1 MLFPSNIFIFVFLPI
16 VILLYYTIFKFK
28 FKNFFLLIASLI
40 FYGWGEP
47 KFIIIMIV
55 SIFMNFIFGLLVDKF
70 RKDEAKSRAIL
81 IIMIALNISILFIFK
96 YLAFTIL
103 NINLHGG
110 YSLNIPDITLPIGIS
125 FFTFQAIS
133 YVVDVY
139 RNDGRVQKNP
149 LNVAL
154 YISFFPQLVAGPIV
168 KYSTIDYEINNR
180 KETFQDFSIGVWR
193 FIIGL
198 SKKVLISNSMA
209 IIADAAFNSIYNGIS
224 VSFAW
229 LGAIAYTLQI
239 FYDFSG
245 YSDMAIGLG
254 LMFGFHFDENFN
266 YPYISKTVSEFW
278 RRWHISLG
286 TWFKEY
292 IYFPLGGSRVKSNDR
307 KIVNLFAVWILT
319 GIWHGANWTFVLW
332 GLMYFVLIT
341 VEKFTGFDKKS
352 LKRKWINHVYTLL
365 AVVIGWVIF
374 RSNTISDAYIY
385 LKSMIGIGA
394 SSLVDNITIMYIKEN
409 IVFLISGVIFSIPVI
424 GYLIKN
430 IESKKVFKILLEPI
444 SSIIIFILFIVCITY
459 LVKNTY
465 NPFIY
470 FNF

>member
-1 MLFPSNIFIFVFLPI
+1 MLFSSNIFIFVFLPI
-16 VILLYYTIFKFK
+16 VILLYYTLFKFK
-28 FKNFFLLIASLI
+28 FKNIFLLIVSLI

-55 SIFMNFIFGLLVDKF
+55 SIFMNFIFGLIVDKF
-70 RKDEAKSRAIL
+70 RQDKTKSKAIL
-81 IIMIALNISILFIFK
+81 TIMIVLNVLILFIFK
-96 YLAFTIL
+96 YLTFTIS
-103 NINLHGG
+103 NINLYGE
-110 YSLNIPDITLPIGIS
+110 YNLKIPNITLPIGIS

-139 RNDGRVQKNP
+139 RDDGRVQRNP
-149 LNVAL
+149 FNVAL

-180 KETFQDFSIGVWR
+180 NETFEDFSIGVWR

-209 IIADAAFNSIYNGIS
+209 VIVDAAFGNVYNGIS
-224 VSFAW
+224 VSLAW

-239 FYDFSG
+239 YYDFSG

-266 YPYISKTVSEFW
+266 YPYVSKTVSEFW

-332 GLMYFVLIT
+332 GLMYFLLIT
-341 VEKFTGFDKKS
+341 VEKFTGFDKRPP
-352 LKRKWINHVYTLL
+352 KRKWINHIYTLS
-365 AVVIGWVIF
+365 AVVTGWVLF
-374 RSNTISDAYIY
+374 RSNSISEACIY
-385 LKSMIGIGA
+385 LKAMIGIGTNNI
-394 SSLVDNITIMYIKEN
+394 LDNVTFMYIKEN
-409 IVFLISGVIFSIPVI
+409 IVFLVSGIIFSMPVI
-424 GYLIKN
+424 RYITKK
-430 IESKKVFKILLEPI
+430 IEKKKVAKILLELI
-444 SSIIIFILFIVCITY
+444 SSIIVFTLFLICITY

>member
-1 MLFPSNIFIFVFLPI
+1 M
-16 VILLYYTIFKFK
+16 
-28 FKNFFLLIASLI
+28 
-40 FYGWGEP
+40 
-47 KFIIIMIV
+47 
-55 SIFMNFIFGLLVDKF
+55 
-70 RKDEAKSRAIL
+70 
-81 IIMIALNISILFIFK
+81 
-96 YLAFTIL
+96 
-103 NINLHGG
+103 
-110 YSLNIPDITLPIGIS
+110 
-125 FFTFQAIS
+125 
-133 YVVDVY
+133 
-139 RNDGRVQKNP
+139 
-149 LNVAL
+149 
-154 YISFFPQLVAGPIV
+154 
-168 KYSTIDYEINNR
+168 
-180 KETFQDFSIGVWR
+180 
-193 FIIGL
+193 
-198 SKKVLISNSMA
+198 
-209 IIADAAFNSIYNGIS
+209 
-224 VSFAW
+224 
-229 LGAIAYTLQI
+229 
-239 FYDFSG
+239 
-245 YSDMAIGLG
+245 
-254 LMFGFHFDENFN
+254 
-266 YPYISKTVSEFW
+266 
-278 RRWHISLG
+278 
-286 TWFKEY
+286 
-292 IYFPLGGSRVKSNDR
+292 
-307 KIVNLFAVWILT
+307 LT